1 LKIPDSIKSNLLL
14 KITSVNAPII
24 IVRQV
29 FSLFIRRVVAENFG
43 EIGIDIIGQ
52 LRSIQQGI
60 LSLTSFGFFN
70 GIVKYVA
77 EHKED
82 QEKLNGLFSTAFVFW
97 MFSSSIVAIALAIF
111 SKPLSEYFF
120 ETTDYAS
127 VLIVIGCVAPMIG
140 LQRLYNGIV
149 NGLTEYKR
157 FAKVDIVTYL
167 ISAILLLY
175 FAWNNQ
181 FEFALYSIAITPAL
195 QLIIMLYVFFK
206 TFKNYID
213 YKQISFRT
221 PFKNVLLAFTL
232 ISFMSTVVLSFVEV
246 EIRNMIR
253 TNISQTESGLWSG
266 MLDLSKN
273 YMAFSSLLFTMYVI
287 PKFATIKTKF
297 LFFKEVGSIYKTLL
311 PLFGAGMLLIYFLR
325 HFIIDLIFP
334 GFDGMAPL
342 FKWQLMGDFIR
353 LASIILATQ
362 FLAKKMVRNF
372 IFSEVISTILF
383 FGLSYYL
390 VPIYGVEGVVIAHFI
405 RYIIYFIVVLLL
417 LQRAFNKNLMGD
429 GEETKN
435 D

>member
-1 LKIPDSIKSNLLL
+1 MKIPHFIKSNLLL

-24 IVRQV
+24 LVRQIL
-29 FSLFIRRVVAENFG
+29 SLFIRRVVAENFG
-43 EIGIDIIGQ
+43 EVGIDVIGQ
-52 LRSIQQGI
+52 LRSVQQGI

-82 QEKLNGLFSTAFVFW
+82 QDKLNGLFSTAFVFW
-97 MFSSSIVAIALAIF
+97 MFSSTLVAIGFILF
-111 SKPLSEYFF
+111 SETLSNYFF

-127 VLIVIGCVAPMIG
+127 VMIILGCVAPLIG
-140 LQRLYNGIV
+140 LQRLYNGVV

-157 FAKVDIVTYL
+157 FAKVDIISYVV
-167 ISAILLLY
+167 SAILLLY
-175 FAWNNQ
+175 FAWVNE
-181 FEFALYSIAITPAL
+181 FEYALYAIAVTPVI
-195 QLIIMLYVFFK
+195 QLVILLYVFLK
-206 TFKNYID
+206 TFKNYIH
-213 YKQISFRT
+213 YKDISFRI

-287 PKFATIKTKF
+287 PKFATIKTKK

-311 PLFGAGMLLIYFLR
+311 PLFGVGMLLIYFLR

-334 GFDGMAPL
+334 GFDGMAQL

-372 IFSEVISTILF
+372 IFSEVISTVLF

-405 RYIIYFIVVLLL
+405 RYVIYFIVVLIL
-417 LQRAFNKNLMGD
+417 LQRAFNKNLM
-429 GEETKN
+429 
-435 D
+435 